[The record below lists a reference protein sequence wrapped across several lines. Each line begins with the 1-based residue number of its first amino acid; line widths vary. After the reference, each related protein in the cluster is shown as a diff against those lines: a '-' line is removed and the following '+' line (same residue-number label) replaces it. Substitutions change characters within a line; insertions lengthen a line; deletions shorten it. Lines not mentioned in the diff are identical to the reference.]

1 MIAQPTNTQPCLVES
16 IPINSK
22 IIRGLHIKLVYEYP
36 AVNCVSSIT
45 RQWSANHGV
54 QNKHIPEHS
63 GNQQARMEVFAK
75 AMPNDFPAMLDKE
88 TGEIIRGYFDD
99 GSLFYD
105 QETGEN
111 SYYPTFEYRR
121 ERARFLIPKHFLRNN
136 GTTGHR
142 KNKCIDKLDSS
153 YPLASREKLMNLQ
166 KEVILGYNKTSHLLL
181 LIPSLFIMPK
191 LAAILIF
198 FTEVLLHIWAHK
210 KNNQNRNPNIYYRS
224 PMHITTTHFCGI
236 CRDQRTMDRIEQ
248 LQGKRMRQMQNYFRN
263 VARNIA

>member
-1 MIAQPTNTQPCLVES
+1 
-16 IPINSK
+16 
-22 IIRGLHIKLVYEYP
+22 
-36 AVNCVSSIT
+36 
-45 RQWSANHGV
+45 
-54 QNKHIPEHS
+54 
-63 GNQQARMEVFAK
+63 MEVFAK